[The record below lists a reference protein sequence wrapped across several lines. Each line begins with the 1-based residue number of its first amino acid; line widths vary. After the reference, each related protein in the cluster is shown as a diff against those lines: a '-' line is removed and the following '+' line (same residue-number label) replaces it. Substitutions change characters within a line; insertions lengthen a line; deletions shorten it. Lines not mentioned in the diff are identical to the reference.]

1 MIYEIE
7 EGKKYRLI
15 DVEGFVTFKGSED
28 YNRRLLSNKDVF
40 DENLCV
46 VITTEGGGFG
56 GNDEKKY
63 IISPDEYHLFELVG
77 EDMKRSIQEIF
88 NLVIVNRL
96 RSLIS
101 WF

>member
-1 MIYEIE
+1 MINEIE
-7 EGKKYRLI
+7 VGKKYRLI
-15 DVEGFVTFKGSED
+15 DKEGFVTFKGSED
-28 YNRRLLSNKDVF
+28 YNRRLLNDKNVF
-40 DENLCV
+40 DENTCV
-46 VITTEGGGFG
+46 VITVECGGFG
-56 GNDEKKY
+56 GNDAKKY
-63 IISPDEYHLFELVG
+63 IISPNEYHLFELVG